1 MTPLPAP
8 TTRTGVRRAC
18 AAGLLG
24 AALLLSAVPPAQAA
38 AAITATTTTTTTPVA
53 GLDPAAVDRFI
64 SAYRAKTS
72 QPGLEIALTHGDKVV
87 YTKGYGEDSTGAHI
101 TDTTRMPVASLSKSF
116 TATAVMQ
123 LVDEGKVD
131 LDAPVDHYVS
141 DFRLGDPRG
150 ADITV
155 RELLNQTS
163 GMADS
168 AFPDLREP
176 QAHDLKSAVTRL
188 HGAQLA
194 AEPGTEFN
202 YHNPN
207 YQVAARVV
215 EEVSGRP
222 FATYL
227 HDHVFAPIG
236 MDSTTVNTSR
246 DAKDVTHGYVRAYG
260 KALAADEPDWF
271 IGGSHGVITTAADLA
286 KWLVTQYDN
295 GKAPDGRQVV
305 SADAVRTT
313 HTPPAAPSDS
323 EYAMGWQ
330 REDYHKGPVRTAH
343 NGELFTYTAE
353 QILLPESGWGIVVMS
368 DTGLSV
374 ENDSAVIADGLV
386 ALTQGQTPEV
396 RRPSGVYADWVLA
409 AFTLLALAL
418 GVLGVVRSRR
428 WANRR
433 AVRPIWRA
441 ALRLGP
447 CALPVAALALLR
459 ELVGFVFA
467 GRSGTYSQ
475 IAHNWL
481 ALVVFIGTAALC
493 GAVVIGTRTVRLVAA
508 HRGRAVPASGALD
521 IA

>member
-18 AAGLLG
+18 AAALLG
-24 AALLLSAVPPAQAA
+24 TALLLSAVPPAQAA
-38 AAITATTTTTTTPVA
+38 APA

-64 SAYRAKTS
+64 SAYRARTG

-87 YTKGYGEDSTGAHI
+87 YTKGYGEDSTGARI

-131 LDAPVDHYVS
+131 LDTPVDRYVA

-150 ADITV
+150 ARITV

-168 AFPDLREP
+168 AFPDLRRP
-176 QAHDLKSAVTRL
+176 QAHDLRSAVTRL

-194 AEPGTEFN
+194 AEPGREFN

-207 YQVAARVV
+207 YQVAARLV

-222 FATYL
+222 FAAYL
-227 HDHVFAPIG
+227 RDRVFAPIG
-236 MDSTTVNTSR
+236 MDSSTTVNTSR

-260 KALAADEPDWF
+260 RAVAADEPDWF

-286 KWLVTQYDN
+286 KWLVTQYND
-295 GKAPDGRQVV
+295 GKAPNGRQVV

-313 HTPPAAPSDS
+313 HTPPASPPGS

-330 REDYHKGPVRTAH
+330 REDYREGPVRIAH
-343 NGELFTYTAE
+343 NGELFTCTAE
-353 QILLPESGWGIVVMS
+353 EILLPKSGWGIVVMS
-368 DTGLSV
+368 DTGLSL

-386 ALTQGQTPEV
+386 ALTQGETPDV
-396 RRPSGVYADWVLA
+396 RRPSGVYADWVLG

-418 GVLGVVRSRR
+418 GVLGLVRSRR
-428 WANRR
+428 WADRR
-433 AVRPIWRA
+433 AARPGWRA

-481 ALVVFIGTAALC
+481 ALVVFVGTAALC
-493 GAVVIGTRTVRLVAA
+493 GAVVIVTRTARLVAA
-508 HRGRAVPASGALD
+508 HRGRAVPASGA
-521 IA
+521 